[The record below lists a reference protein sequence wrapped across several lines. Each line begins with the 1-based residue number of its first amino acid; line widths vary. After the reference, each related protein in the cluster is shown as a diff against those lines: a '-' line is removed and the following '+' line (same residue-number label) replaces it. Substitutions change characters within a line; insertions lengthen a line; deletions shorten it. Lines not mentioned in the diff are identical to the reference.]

1 MEDQELEYYRRLQE
15 LQDHITDNRLVS
27 KEAQMSSLSGEG
39 YSDPRF
45 MKTTG
50 YPLIDMYGMQ
60 PFPAEGSGQILS
72 TKDLRMEGPER
83 LPNPSVYG
91 QYNPEKDTIIY
102 KDVDKGME
110 GTEGYMSKEA
120 IQTHEIAHRAADRSG
135 WLDNFYNS
143 SYLKDNAK
151 LVSGST
157 GKLLR
162 PLINEALAHSYEY
175 GEDFLTNKN
184 LKEQI
189 RFRAAR
195 YNLKEPDKI
204 ADEIFGNLEYL
215 RKDFDQYLN
224 SLQEPDRIYELME
237 ENGL

>member
-1 MEDQELEYYRRLQE
+1 MEDQELEYYRRLQDLE
-15 LQDHITDNRLVS
+15 DHITDNRLVS

-72 TKDLRMEGPER
+72 TKDLRMDGPAM
-83 LPNPSVYG
+83 LPNPSLYG
-91 QYNPEKDTIIY
+91 QYDPEKDTVIY

-110 GTEGYMSKEA
+110 GTKGYTSKEA
-120 IQTHEIAHRAADRSG
+120 TQTHELVHRSAQRSG

-143 SYLKDNAK
+143 SYLNDNAK
-151 LVSGST
+151 LVSGSR
-157 GKLLR
+157 GKMLS
-162 PLINEALAHSYEY
+162 PLIDEALAHSYQNEY
-175 GEDFLTNKN
+175 TDEK

-189 RFRAAR
+189 RFRASKF
-195 YNLKEPDKI
+195 NLKEPDKI
-204 ADEIFGNLEYL
+204 ADEIFNNIDYL
-215 RKDFDQYLN
+215 KTDFEQYLN

-237 ENGL
+237 QNGI

>member
-1 MEDQELEYYRRLQE
+1 MEEQEIEYYRRLQE
-15 LQDHITDNRLVS
+15 LEDHISDNRLVS

-60 PFPAEGSGQILS
+60 PFPAEGSGQLLS
-72 TKDLRMEGPER
+72 TKDLGMDGPEM

-102 KDVDKGME
+102 KDVDKGRE
-110 GTEGYMSKEA
+110 GTEGYVSKEA
-120 IQTHEIAHRAADRSG
+120 TQTHELVHRSARRSG

-143 SYLKDNAK
+143 SYLNDTAK
-151 LVSGST
+151 LVSGSR
-157 GKLLR
+157 GKMLS

-175 GEDFLTNKN
+175 GEDFSKNKK

-189 RFRAAR
+189 RFRASR
-195 YNLKEPDKI
+195 FNLKEPDKI
-204 ADEIFGNLEYL
+204 ADEIFDNLEYL

-224 SLQEPDRIYELME
+224 SLQEPNRIYELME